1 MTEYCKNRLEKQFW
15 VAVCTTDLDFDQ
27 LRLCLQYRNP
37 WDQVRVGKLLEDLD
51 SLAGNIAFQH
61 W

>member
-1 MTEYCKNRLEKQFW
+1 MGSNVSGQCKPCQLQIE
-15 VAVCTTDLDFDQ
+15 TDPI
-27 LRLCLQYRNP
+27 LQYRNP
-37 WDQVRVGKLLEDLD
+37 WNQVRVGKLLEDLD